1 MPVLILERHA
11 EIEVISAALARAAAG
26 AGSLVLAEGPSGI
39 GKTTL
44 LAAGRAP
51 AESGLRVLSAR
62 GLALEAGFSF
72 GIVRQLF
79 EPVRL
84 AAGPEEWDSLL
95 EGAADLARRVF
106 DGGATAVRDPHTTT
120 PGLYWLVANLAARGP
135 LLITVDDLHWGDAP
149 SLRWLS
155 HLAARV
161 EDLPVALLLAAR
173 SGLDQPDL
181 IDVLRAFPYCARLS
195 PRPLS
200 ASASAALVRGTL
212 GESVEDD

>member
-1 MPVLILERHA
+1 MPALILERDA
-11 EIEVISAALARAAAG
+11 EREAIAAAVARASAG
-26 AGSLVLAEGPSGI
+26 AGSLVLVEGPSGI

-44 LAAGRAP
+44 LAAGHSPAAP
-51 AESGLRVLSAR
+51 SLRVLSAR

-106 DGGATAVRDPHTTT
+106 DGGATAERDPHATTH
-120 PGLYWLVANLAARGP
+120 GLYWLVAGLAARGP
-135 LLITVDDLHWGDAP
+135 LLITVDDLHWADAP

-161 EDLPVALLLAAR
+161 TDLPVTLLLAAR
-173 SGLDQPDL
+173 S
-181 IDVLRAFPYCARLS
+181 VL
-195 PRPLS
+195 
-200 ASASAALVRGTL
+200 G
-212 GESVEDD
+212 